1 MDGVLI
7 VDKPGGMTSAAV
19 VAKVK
24 RACGARKVGH
34 TGTLDPMAT
43 GVLPLCLGE
52 ATKIAGFLLAE
63 DKEYEGELLLGVETD
78 TLDADGKVTA
88 EAPERA
94 LAVSQEALEEAMAR
108 LVGRIEQVPPMFS
121 AVRVGGRRL
130 HQLARRGETVE
141 REAREVVVRRFDLE
155 GFSPPRARFAV
166 ECEKGTYVRALVRD
180 LGRALGCGAHLA
192 SLRRTRAGAFDLAR
206 AAPLADVV
214 TDPASVPGHLISPAE
229 ALAHLPAVE
238 VPPARLPAV
247 GCGTPLAWADLGAA
261 EASATAPSGLFRLL
275 TPAGDL
281 LAVAREREGRLSYE
295 RVFPY
300 VLTARR
306 GSSNLPPT

>member
-7 VDKPGGMTSAAV
+7 VDKPAGMTSAAV
-19 VAKVK
+19 VAIVK
-24 RACGARKVGH
+24 RACRARKVGH

-78 TLDADGKVTA
+78 TLDAEGRVTA
-88 EAPERA
+88 EAPEPA
-94 LAVSQEALEEAMAR
+94 AAVTREALEREMAR

-130 HQLARRGETVE
+130 HQHARRGENVE
-141 REAREVVVRRFDLE
+141 RPAREVVVRRFELE
-155 GFSPPRARFAV
+155 DFSPPRARFAV
-166 ECEKGTYVRALVRD
+166 ECEKGTYVRALARD
-180 LGRALGCGAHLA
+180 LGRALGCGAHLTA
-192 SLRRTRAGAFDLAR
+192 LRRTRAGAFDLGR
-206 AAPLADVV
+206 AVPLAEVEA
-214 TDPASVPGHLISPAE
+214 DPEAVSGKLVSPAGALGHLPG
-229 ALAHLPAVE
+229 VE
-238 VPPARLPAV
+238 IPPARLAAV
-247 GCGTPLAWADLGAA
+247 GCGTPLAWAELCVSP
-261 EASATAPSGLFRLL
+261 ASEPPPPGLFRLL

-281 LAVAREREGRLSYE
+281 LALARERGGRISYE

-306 GSSNLPPT
+306 